1 MEYNGAQNA
10 DNSSDISRLVDILND
25 WEFKF
30 KEKERESKSG
40 TIPPEPKYSDIIKTI
55 GNVGLAVPMGF
66 VMVHNDLNKIYE
78 YLRENKVSSST
89 SGASTLPTSWQDVAS
104 VAITTAKDSAV
115 ALASIG
121 LVYKIIDR
129 YTISDV
135 VQGIRDIV
143 ELAVDILPSAAESV
157 SKAINSMGSGVV
169 ATILNVEELVTDEDI
184 ALERKIN
191 AQRYLSLYYNYL
203 FNELGYEAT
212 FSNDGTQITG
222 VKPYSYDDKG
232 STVKEILTGQASGE
246 ELAELGVNTFAE
258 FKKKMIEVNATAK
271 TQAWVNLAEEEVP
284 QLVAT
289 ATSVYDMLT
298 DSSIQSTMSEM
309 TNLFV
314 QAYYLSQIENLGF
327 EVDSTTGKLKKSS
340 YTGSALRDIISGK
353 STMEE
358 LKDLSIETYED
369 LKVAKEKGKLAK
381 YSAWSDLV
389 ETTIPE
395 LVTSAIGVYKVATDD
410 ALKGTIGDMMDYY
423 IQAFYASQILSFG
436 YEVDFEKGT
445 LVRKTS
451 IEEIF
456 NILKEAYG
464 IYKSDGWTT
473 VVDAGAT
480 ALSSAITKISTAW
493 EGAEGAGNEEALK
506 KAYGWYIQAY
516 YANQVSSMGYD
527 IDFEKNT
534 IKEGVS
540 FDSVYATVKDL
551 YGVYKSGGWTTA
563 IDSLANSLSSAITN
577 VSTAWKNAGSAENDD
592 ALKEAYGW
600 YLKAYYANIIA
611 SMGYEVDYEKGTL
624 TKKLSWDSVWASVK
638 DVAGTVLT
646 LGIGPM
652 VESLSS
658 SFANASTTLADAN
671 STNEITKEFKQQF
684 KESLIN
690 NVIDANSDIDYS
702 KYIENLTSFITK
714 FGNILVDQIDKDPE
728 KFKFN
733 TSILDDEVGQLKKA
747 FIKNVASISPD
758 IITSAFNRQYAES
771 IQTSIKEA
779 VGNYTIEIQDATK
792 TITSY
797 NDAKLLEKIDELS
810 VNLNKLYLRLN
821 SALFNDTPDTHNPK
835 LDDIVEATK
844 QVSRKLTAI
853 NTSISNSQRV
863 NNGNENVDASPQ
875 MGD

>member
-30 KEKERESKSG
+30 KEKERESKNG

-78 YLRENKVSSST
+78 YLRDKDTGKSST
-89 SGASTLPTSWQDVAS
+89 SSTSWQDVAS

-121 LVYKIIDR
+121 LVSQIINK
-129 YTISDV
+129 YSISEV
-135 VQGIRDIV
+135 TQGIRDIV
-143 ELAVDILPSAAESV
+143 ELAVDILPSAAESI
-157 SKAINSMGSGVV
+157 SQAINSMGSGVV
-169 ATILNVEELVTDEDI
+169 ATILNVEELSSNEEI
-184 ALERKIN
+184 ASQRKVN
-191 AQRYLSLYYNYL
+191 AQRYLSLYYNSL
-203 FNELGYEAT
+203 FNDLGYEAIL
-212 FSNDGTQITG
+212 SEDGTQITG

-271 TQAWVNLAEEEVP
+271 PQAWLNLAEEEVP

-314 QAYYLSQIENLGF
+314 QAYYLAQIENLGY
-327 EVDSTTGKLKKSS
+327 ELDSSTGKLKKSS
-340 YTGSALRDIISGK
+340 YTGSTLRDIISGDASAK
-353 STMEE
+353 ELEKTAVETYKDIKVAGEE
-358 LKDLSIETYED
+358 IKTGRVQAWTNLIETT
-369 LKVAKEKGKLAK
+369 V
-381 YSAWSDLV
+381 
-389 ETTIPE
+389 PE
-395 LVTSAIGVYKVATDD
+395 LVTSAIGTYKIATDS
-410 ALKGTIGDMMDYY
+410 ALQGTIGDMMDYY
-423 IQAFYASQILSFG
+423 IQAFYANQLLSLG
-436 YEVDFEKGT
+436 YEVDFEKDT
-445 LVRKTS
+445 LVRQVS
-451 IEEIF
+451 VEEIF
-456 NILKEAYG
+456 GLAKEAYG
-464 IYKSDGWTT
+464 IYKSKGWTT
-473 VVDAGAT
+473 IVDAGAT
-480 ALSSAITKISTAW
+480 ALSSAITKVSTAW
-493 EGAEGAGNEEALK
+493 EGTKGAGNEEALK

-516 YANQVSSMGYD
+516 YANQVASLGYD
-527 IDFEKNT
+527 VDFAKNT
-534 IKEGVS
+534 IKAGSS
-540 FDSVYATVKDL
+540 FDTIYTTIKDL
-551 YGVYKSGGWTTA
+551 YGIYKSGGWTTA
-563 IDSLANSLSSAITN
+563 VDSLSNSISSAITK
-577 VSTAWKNAGSAENDD
+577 VSTAWKDADSAKNDD

-658 SFANASTTLADAN
+658 SFANASTTLADAK

-690 NVIDANSDIDYS
+690 NIIDANSDIDYS

-728 KFKFN
+728 KFKFS

-747 FIKNVASISPD
+747 FIQNVASISPD
-758 IITSAFNRQYAES
+758 ILTSAFNRQYAES

-797 NDAKLLEKIDELS
+797 NDAKLLEKIEELNG
-810 VNLNKLYLRLN
+810 NLNKLYLRVN
-821 SALFNDTPDTHNPK
+821 SALFNDTPDRHNSK
-835 LDDIVEATK
+835 LDDIVETTN
-844 QVSRKLTAI
+844 QVSLKLTTI

-863 NNGNENVDASPQ
+863 NEGNENVDAMTQ
-875 MGD
+875 M